1 MSCDVELLE
10 ALARGDLPP
19 ERASEASA
27 HVRRCPTCT
36 QELAWLRA
44 ERALFGKRAQREPAL
59 PPEIWQNVERRIAER
74 PRTRRMALAGTA
86 LTLAAAAAALI
97 LIWHSPPPPPPT
109 AATPATR
116 PRPDANHVLD
126 AAEQEYQQAIGVLE
140 GELATAQRR
149 GAVLPRWRDDLSL
162 ARTVMADASGAAGRD
177 PEARLRVL
185 DGYAAYLRSLQ
196 TVVLAVEERT
206 R

>member
-1 MSCDVELLE
+1 VSCDVEVLE
-10 ALARGDLPP
+10 ALARGRLPP

-27 HVRRCPTCT
+27 HVRRCPACT
-36 QELAWLRA
+36 EELAWLRA
-44 ERALFGKRAQREPAL
+44 ERALFDQRAQREPAL

-74 PRTRRMALAGTA
+74 PRTRRIALAGA

-97 LIWHSPPPPPPT
+97 LIWHPPPPPPPA
-109 AATPATR
+109 AATPVTR
-116 PRPDANHVLD
+116 PRPDANRVLD
-126 AAEQEYQQAIGVLE
+126 AAEQEYRQAIGVLE
-140 GELATAQRR
+140 GELASAQRR